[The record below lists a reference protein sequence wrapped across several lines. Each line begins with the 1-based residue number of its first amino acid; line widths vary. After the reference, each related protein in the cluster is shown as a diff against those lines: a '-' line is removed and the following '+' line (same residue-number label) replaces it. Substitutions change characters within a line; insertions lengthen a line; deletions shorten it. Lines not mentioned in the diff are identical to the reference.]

1 MTDSKRTV
9 EIGQLVAEH
18 HTAVYRY
25 AFRLTGTVC
34 DAEDLT
40 QQTFL
45 AAHVSLGQLHSPE
58 NARAWLFT
66 ILRHNYHKLKVKR
79 VPLPATPI
87 DLHLENL
94 PDDLPAEM
102 VVDGETLQQA
112 INELPDEFKIVV
124 VMFYFEECSYREI
137 ADRLEVPTGTVMS
150 RLARA
155 KARLRA
161 RLLEADE
168 PQEKHLALA
177 ARND

>member
-1 MTDSKRTV
+1 MTDSKPTV

-18 HTAVYRY
+18 HAAVYRY

-45 AAHVSLGQLHSPE
+45 AAHVNLGQLHSPE

-79 VPLPATPI
+79 VPLPATPF
-87 DLHLENL
+87 DLNLENL

-102 VVDGETLQQA
+102 VVDSETLQQA

-124 VMFYFEECSYREI
+124 LMFYFEECSYREI
-137 ADRLEVPTGTVMS
+137 AERLELPTGTVMS

-155 KARLRA
+155 KSRLRT
-161 RLLEADE
+161 RLMDADE
-168 PQEKHLALA
+168 PQEKHLVL